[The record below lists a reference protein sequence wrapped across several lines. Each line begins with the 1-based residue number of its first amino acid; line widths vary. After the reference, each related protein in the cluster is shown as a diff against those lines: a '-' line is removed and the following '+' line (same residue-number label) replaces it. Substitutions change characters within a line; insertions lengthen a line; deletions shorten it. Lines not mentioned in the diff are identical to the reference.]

1 MSTNSDL
8 VQSVLRAKW
17 YEMNREQMI
26 DFFGVC
32 RTAVSILTRKIDSK
46 IKQLKVNPS
55 LIIAEA
61 LEAVNEQFDQVN
73 EVQQESYVR
82 FRSFCE
88 PAQEAS
94 AEAKQ
99 QCQKELSECDRQ
111 AKDFDTTG
119 EAVLKRSN
127 QVLRVLNGV

>member
-32 RTAVSILTRKIDSK
+32 RTVVSIITRKIDSK

-127 QVLRVLNGV
+127 QALRVFNGV